1 MIHMNESILDKLKD
15 TYEAPEDSLGK
26 DFLNPCLR
34 ECKLYRRETAWF
46 RSSVFKVYGDALLNL
61 LESPNTKIEIIAYPQ
76 IDKRTKKALDDTL
89 SDKDK
94 DKILKKEREKIL
106 LKILKINSQDG
117 SNSSKSTEIAIGQ
130 ALAFFIAQ
138 GQLELRFATCTSY
151 SEYEVVDDD
160 HEEHLTHVKRGY
172 FNFDNNTTVAF
183 AGSANESHAGLMR
196 QGECFMVFDSRQE
209 MDTKRVTDIV
219 KRVNDTWDGRRPG
232 YKIESV
238 SKKTL
243 KKIKVFSATY
253 SGSKKE
259 DVNKKEGNLND
270 SSDPNSSRDD
280 KKDIPKDFWEHK
292 VEAIKIFLKNKKGLL
307 EMATGTGKTSTGL
320 EIVRQLILTDKINK
334 IVICPGIK
342 KDLNYQWLEEVRKWK
357 TEYHINDIAKL
368 SIFRHF
374 HKHNETADFIS
385 RDRGVSMIIV
395 KRGNARLSHILK
407 NVDKERTLI
416 IQDEVHGFAMQ
427 SLRDLKGLHKSFKYT
442 LGLSATPE
450 RMYDED
456 GTEFIKEEI
465 GDVIYKFPIES
476 AIKKG
481 ILCPFKY
488 YPLKVE
494 LSDED
499 KSKVKACYSKFKAQ
513 KEENPSHPKERLWMD
528 IAKVYGNAENKKYA
542 FKDFIR
548 ENPEL
553 IKNTIIFC
561 ESKDQAES
569 LGKII
574 MDFTKRF
581 GYYFDEGADRDQ
593 LSRLG
598 GDLDCLISCHIL
610 SEGIDIPTL
619 NNIFLLSSPR
629 TRLETIQRIG
639 RSIRTVKD
647 NPSKVA
653 NVIDFILY
661 RNLDEDLVIEGD
673 KERQDWLAEV
683 STTTKEE

>member
-1 MIHMNESILDKLKD
+1 MSESILDKLKD
-15 TYEAPEDSLGK
+15 IYEAPEDSLGK
-26 DFLNPCLR
+26 DFLNPCLK
-34 ECKLYRRETAWF
+34 ECKHYRRETAWF

-76 IDKRTKKALDDTL
+76 IDKRTKKALDDTI
-89 SDKDK
+89 SDEDK
-94 DKILKKEREKIL
+94 NKILRKEREKIL
-106 LKILKINSQDG
+106 LKILKINSHDG
-117 SNSSKSTEIAIGQ
+117 SNSAKTTEIAIGH

-138 GQLELRFATCTSY
+138 GQLELRFATCTNY
-151 SEYEVVDDD
+151 SDYQVVDDD

-172 FNFDNNTTVAF
+172 FNFENNTMVAF
-183 AGSANESHAGLMR
+183 MGSANESHAGLMR
-196 QGECFMVFDSRQE
+196 QGECFMVFDSRQD
-209 MDTKRVTDIV
+209 MDIKRVSDIV
-219 KRVNDTWDGRRPG
+219 ERVNDTWDGRRRG

-243 KKIKVFSATY
+243 EKIKVFSSTY
-253 SGSKKE
+253 NDSKKE
-259 DVNKKEGNLND
+259 VINKKEGNLND
-270 SSDPNSSRDD
+270 SYDPKILSND
-280 KKDIPKDFWEHK
+280 KKDIPKDFWNHK
-292 VEAIKIFLKNKKGLL
+292 VEAIEIFLKKKKGLL

-342 KDLNYQWLEEVRKWK
+342 KDLNYQWLEEVRKWNTK
-357 TEYHINDIAKL
+357 YDINDITNL
-368 SIFRHF
+368 SIFKHF
-374 HKHNETADFIS
+374 HNHNETADFIS
-385 RDRGVSMIIV
+385 RERGVSMIIV
-395 KRGNARLSHILK
+395 QRENARLSHILK

-416 IQDEVHGFAMQ
+416 IQDEVHGFGMQ

-442 LGLSATPE
+442 LGLSATPD

-499 KSKVKACYSKFKAQ
+499 KLKIQACYSRFRAQ
-513 KEENPSHPKERLWMD
+513 REENPSHPEESLYMD

-542 FKDFIR
+542 FKDFLK

-561 ESKDQAES
+561 ESKEQAES
-569 LGKII
+569 LGRII
-574 MDFTKRF
+574 MDFTTRF
-581 GYYFDEGADRDQ
+581 GYYFDKGADRNQ

-598 GDLDCLISCHIL
+598 DDLDCLISCHIL

-673 KERQDWLAEV
+673 ELRQAWLSEI
-683 STTTKEE
+683 STTKKEE